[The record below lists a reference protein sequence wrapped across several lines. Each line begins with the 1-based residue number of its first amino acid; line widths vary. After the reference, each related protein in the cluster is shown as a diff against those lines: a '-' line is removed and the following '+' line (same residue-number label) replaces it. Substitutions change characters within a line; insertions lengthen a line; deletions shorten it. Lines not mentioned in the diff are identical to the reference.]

1 MKRQLLVWFC
11 ALACAP
17 WLAMAE
23 SPSEPGEDALFEIL
37 RDTTGGKPRREVTVV
52 LEDEGKPV
60 APPRKTDAAAVEKPS
75 PQKPSEPTGL
85 VAVTPAME
93 RKDPQKG
100 VAVRVET
107 LQTGET
113 PIDPKQVKLL
123 APFPAKPLSDPPAGW
138 KLDASGNAPAFV
150 KEVELT
156 PGVSISL
163 SIKPHVLT
171 TAANGSSLFS
181 VGEPGFDSAL
191 GYQQTRTLGS
201 ILSTS
206 IEQLD
211 ESSKRMGDAI
221 DHLQQLLVSLPA
233 PAAETSAPLSSP
245 PPALRDVQQPVRKR

>member
-1 MKRQLLVWFC
+1 
-11 ALACAP
+11 
-17 WLAMAE
+17 MAAD

-37 RDTTGGKPRREVTVV
+37 RDTTGGKPRRDVTVV
-52 LEDEGKPV
+52 LEDEDKPLT
-60 APPRKTDAAAVEKPS
+60 PPQNAIPAAKPAT
-75 PQKPSEPTGL
+75 QKPPEPVGL
-85 VAVTPAME
+85 VAMASVTE
-93 RKDPQKG
+93 RKDRQKG

-107 LQTGET
+107 LQTSET

-123 APFPAKPLSDPPAGW
+123 APFPAKPLSEAPAGW
-138 KLDASGNAPAFV
+138 ALDASGKAPAFV
-150 KEVELT
+150 KDVELA

-171 TAANGSSLFS
+171 AVADGTNLFS
-181 VGEPGFDSAL
+181 VGEPGFDSSL

-211 ESSKRMGDAI
+211 ESSKRMGAAI

-233 PAAETSAPLSSP
+233 PAAEEPSTPPSSP
-245 PPALRDVQQPVRKR
+245 VLKDVPQPVKRR

>member
-11 ALACAP
+11 ALAGTP

-233 PAAETSAPLSSP
+233 PAVEESNLLSA
-245 PPALRDVQQPVRKR
+245 PPALKDVPQPVRKR

>member
-1 MKRQLLVWFC
+1 
-11 ALACAP
+11 
-17 WLAMAE
+17 MAE

-52 LEDEGKPV
+52 LEEEGKPV
-60 APPRKTDAAAVEKPS
+60 APAQKPETAKAEKPS
-75 PQKPSEPTGL
+75 PQKPAEPAGL
-85 VAVTPAME
+85 VAVTPITE
-93 RKDPQKG
+93 KKDSQKG

-107 LQTGET
+107 LQTSET

-138 KLDASGNAPAFV
+138 TLDASGNAPAFV
-150 KEVELT
+150 KEVELS

-181 VGEPGFDSAL
+181 VGEPGFDPAL

-211 ESSKRMGDAI
+211 ESSKRMGEAI

-233 PAAETSAPLSSP
+233 PAAEPPASLSSP
-245 PPALRDVQQPVRKR
+245 LSAPPAFKDVQQPVRKR

>member
-1 MKRQLLVWFC
+1 MKRPLLVSFC
-11 ALACAP
+11 TIACAP

-60 APPRKTDAAAVEKPS
+60 AQPQKTGAAAGEKPS

-85 VAVTPAME
+85 VAVTPATE
-93 RKDPQKG
+93 KKDPQKG

-107 LQTGET
+107 LQTGEA

-123 APFPAKPLSDPPAGW
+123 APFPAKPLSATPAGW
-138 KLDASGNAPAFV
+138 TLDTSGNAPAFV
-150 KEVELT
+150 KEVELS

-171 TAANGSSLFS
+171 AAANGSSLFS
-181 VGEPGFDSAL
+181 VSEPGFDPSL

-211 ESSKRMGDAI
+211 ESSKRMGQAI

-233 PAAETSAPLSSP
+233 PAVEESNLLSA
-245 PPALRDVQQPVRKR
+245 PPALKDVPQPVRKR

>member
-1 MKRQLLVWFC
+1 MKRPLAVSLCTLV
-11 ALACAP
+11 CAP
-17 WLAMAE
+17 WLAVAE

-60 APPRKTDAAAVEKPS
+60 APPQKPNAAAVEKPS
-75 PQKPSEPTGL
+75 SKPSEPTGL
-85 VAVTPAME
+85 VAVTPVTE
-93 RKDPQKG
+93 KKDPQKG

-107 LQTGET
+107 LQASET

-123 APFPAKPLSDPPAGW
+123 APFPAKPLSTPPSGW
-138 KLDASGNAPAFV
+138 ALDTSGNAPAFV
-150 KEVELT
+150 KEVELA
-156 PGVSISL
+156 PGTSISL

-171 TAANGSSLFS
+171 AGANGTSLFS
-181 VGEPGFDSAL
+181 VSEPGFDPSL

-211 ESSKRMGDAI
+211 ESSKRMGQAI

-233 PAAETSAPLSSP
+233 PATEAAAPLSDLP
-245 PPALRDVQQPVRKR
+245 TPKDIQQPVRKR

>member
-1 MKRQLLVWFC
+1 MKRPLLVSLC
-11 ALACAP
+11 TLTCAP
-17 WLAMAE
+17 WLVMAE

-60 APPRKTDAAAVEKPS
+60 APPQKPNVAPTEKPA
-75 PQKPSEPTGL
+75 PQKPAEPAGL
-85 VAVTPAME
+85 VAMTPLTE
-93 RKDPQKG
+93 KKDPQKG

-107 LQTGET
+107 LQTSET

-138 KLDASGNAPAFV
+138 TLDASVNAPAFV
-150 KEVELT
+150 KEVELA

-171 TAANGSSLFS
+171 AAANGTSLFNVS
-181 VGEPGFDSAL
+181 EPGFDPAL

-233 PAAETSAPLSSP
+233 PAVEASSPLST
-245 PPALRDVQQPVRKR
+245 PPALKDIQQPVRKR